1 MVNICLDETTKFP
14 IYQQIVNQVRQFVA
28 TGQLKPGEH
37 LPAVRQLALSLK
49 INPGTVAKA
58 YAELERDG
66 LVVSRRG
73 GGTVV
78 SQKKSD
84 PTLIAVRQRRLSN
97 MMNSTILDA
106 LSLGYNADEIEAAFY
121 GHLDR
126 WREEKKQKSVT
137 FGGKE
142 IRLIPQAHHEY
153 TLNFVGSHDMALS
166 ILLSHLKQ
174 KKPEINI
181 EITYTGSLGGLMA
194 LQSGKADIAGIHLLD
209 EETGEYN
216 YPYVKHILPGRE
228 MAIVHLAHRIQGLM
242 FISNNPKKIKGIADL
257 KRPDVTFVNRQ
268 KGSGTRLHL
277 DLKLKQ
283 LGIKPTE
290 LKGYERELETHLAVA
305 VSIASGEADVGLG
318 IEAAAKARDLGFL
331 PLFKERYD
339 LVTPI
344 EIYRSELFKT
354 LLEIINNGNFRKVV
368 DNIGGYDTSQTGTTT
383 FCK

>member
-1 MVNICLDETTKFP
+1 
-14 IYQQIVNQVRQFVA
+14 
-28 TGQLKPGEH
+28 
-37 LPAVRQLALSLK
+37 
-49 INPGTVAKA
+49 
-58 YAELERDG
+58 
-66 LVVSRRG
+66 
-73 GGTVV
+73 
-78 SQKKSD
+78 
-84 PTLIAVRQRRLSN
+84 
-97 MMNSTILDA
+97 MNSTILDA

-126 WREEKKQKSVT
+126 WREEKKQKAIT
-137 FGGKE
+137 FGQE
-142 IRLIPQAHHEY
+142 IRLMPQAHREH
-153 TLNFVGSHDMALS
+153 TLNFAGSHDMALS

-181 EITYTGSLGGLMA
+181 EITYTGSLSGLMA
-194 LQSGKADIAGIHLLD
+194 LQQGKADVAGIHLLD

-228 MAIVHLAHRIQGLM
+228 MVIVHLADRIQGLM
-242 FISNNPKKIKGIADL
+242 FIPENPKKIKGIADL
-257 KRPDVTFVNRQ
+257 KQPDVTFINRQ

-283 LGIKPTE
+283 LGINPNE
-290 LKGYERELETHLAVA
+290 VKGYERELDTHLAVA
-305 VSIASGEADVGLG
+305 ISIASGEADVGLG

-339 LVTPI
+339 LVIPI
-344 EIYRSELFKT
+344 EIYRSELFKS
-354 LLEIINNGNFRKVV
+354 LSEIIKSHNFRKVV